1 MSANLKEVR
10 ERISSVINTQ
20 KTTRAMK
27 MVSASKL
34 RRAQDA
40 IVRLRPY
47 SNKLDHIMR
56 NILSNLDGQELDN
69 NYTSTKDPETILLV
83 LITSSKG
90 LAGAFNSNLIKTA
103 SQRVRE
109 KYADQVAK
117 NQLEVLAIGKKG
129 ADYFRKNFPGIP
141 LNTEYINLF
150 DDLDYKNL
158 MTVSQMLMDRFL
170 GGQVDRIEVVY
181 SQFKNAAVQLPQTSR
196 FLPVRKISGIGGQS
210 APEEEGYRADYIF
223 EPDQY
228 TVLEQLIPSILHIQ
242 FQKYIL
248 DTHAAEH
255 GARMTAMDQAT
266 ENADELLRELRI
278 SFNKA
283 RQETITNEISEIVG
297 GVAALEG

>member
-56 NILSNLDGQELDN
+56 NILSNLDAQELDN

-83 LITSSKG
+83 LVTSSKG

-141 LNTEYINLF
+141 LNTDYINLF

-170 GGQVDRIEVVY
+170 GGEVDRIEVVY

-210 APEEEGYRADYIF
+210 AQEEEGYRADYIF

>member
-20 KTTRAMK
+20 KTTKAMK

-47 SNKLDHIMR
+47 SDKLDHIMR
-56 NILSNLDGQELDN
+56 NILSNLDQEMEN
-69 NYTSTKDPETILLV
+69 NFSTTKDPKKILIV

-90 LAGAFNSNLIKTA
+90 LAGAFNSNLIKKA
-103 SQRVRE
+103 GQLVE
-109 KYADQVAK
+109 VKYAEQRAENQV
-117 NQLEVLAIGKKG
+117 EVLAIGKKG
-129 ADYFRKNFPGIP
+129 ADYFRKNFSNIP
-141 LNTEYINLF
+141 LNTDFINLF
-150 DDLDYKNL
+150 DDLDYQNL
-158 MTVSQMLMDRFL
+158 MKVSQLLMDRFL
-170 GGQVDRIEVVY
+170 AEEVDRIEVVY
-181 SQFKNAAVQLPQTSR
+181 SQFKNAAVQVPTASR
-196 FLPVRKISGIGGQS
+196 FLPVRKVSGIGNQ
-210 APEEEGYRADYIF
+210 PEQPTDSYRADYIF
-223 EPDQY
+223 EPDQQ
-228 TVLEQLIPSILHIQ
+228 TVLEQLIPSILHIK

-266 ENADELLRELRI
+266 ENANDLLRELRI

>member
-1 MSANLKEVR
+1 
-10 ERISSVINTQ
+10 
-20 KTTRAMK
+20 MK

-40 IVRLRPY
+40 IQRLRPY
-47 SNKLDHIMR
+47 SDKLDHIMR
-56 NILSNLDGQELDN
+56 NILSNLDQEEMDN
-69 NYTSTKDPETILLV
+69 NFSSTKDPEKILLV
-83 LITSSKG
+83 LITSNKG

-103 SQRVRE
+103 VQRIQG
-109 KYADQVAK
+109 KYADQASK
-117 NQLEVLAIGKKG
+117 GQLEVLAIGKKG
-129 ADYFRKNFPGIP
+129 ADYFKKNFPQIP
-141 LNTEYINLF
+141 LNTNYLHLF

-158 MTVSQMLMDRFL
+158 MMVSQELMDRFL
-170 GGQVDRIEVVY
+170 SEAVDRIEVVY
-181 SQFKNAAVQLPQTSR
+181 TQFKNAAVQVPTTSR
-196 FLPVRKISGIGGQS
+196 FLPVRKISGISNS
-210 APEEEGYRADYIF
+210 ATTSSSEGYRADYIF
-223 EPDQY
+223 EPDQH
-228 TVLEQLIPSILHIQ
+228 TVLEQLIPSILHIK

-248 DTHAAEH
+248 DTHASEH

>member
-20 KTTRAMK
+20 KTTKAMK

-47 SNKLDHIMR
+47 SDKLDHIMR
-56 NILSNLDGQELDN
+56 NILSNLDQEMDN
-69 NYTSTKDPETILLV
+69 NFSSTKDPEKILIV

-103 SQRVRE
+103 VQRIQV
-109 KYADQVAK
+109 KYAEQVAK
-117 NQLEVLAIGKKG
+117 NQLEVMAIGKKG
-129 ADYFRKNFPGIP
+129 SDYIRKNFSHIP
-141 LNTEYINLF
+141 LNTNHINLF
-150 DDLDYKNL
+150 EDLDYKNL
-158 MTVSQMLMDRFL
+158 MTVSQELMDRFL
-170 GGQVDRIEVVY
+170 ADEIDRIEVVY
-181 SQFKNAAVQLPQTSR
+181 SQFKNAAVQIPSTSR
-196 FLPVRKISGIGGQS
+196 FLPVRKISGIGSQVDQPS
-210 APEEEGYRADYIF
+210 DGYRADYIF
-223 EPDQY
+223 EPDQE
-228 TVLEQLIPSILHIQ
+228 TVLEQLIPSILHIK

-266 ENADELLRELRI
+266 ENANDLLRDLRI

>member
-170 GGQVDRIEVVY
+170 GGEVDRIEVVY

-210 APEEEGYRADYIF
+210 AQEEEGYRADYIF

>member
-210 APEEEGYRADYIF
+210 ASEEEGYRADYIF